1 MKEDSLHTNRLTHKM
16 IAPPM
21 PYMKMVPLIAELK
34 THLGAPS
41 RSAATNER
49 IAELM
54 ALLPAKDTLT
64 FSTTLEMAAEN
75 YAHQHPILQRI
86 KALED
91 EETAELAKMEE
102 LKKLAAVKWGP
113 KKLPTGETQTSVQKR
128 LDALTAE
135 LDGLTEKAK
144 ALDERM
150 APLLDTLKELDATY
164 KNQAEVDAWAAR
176 GYTGEVP
183 VCVLERQQW
192 EEAELLEGAEV
203 LPLRRRFGAKA

>member
-1 MKEDSLHTNRLTHKM
+1 
-16 IAPPM
+16 M

-41 RSAATNER
+41 AATNKR
-49 IAELM
+49 IDELM

-64 FSTTLEMAAEN
+64 FSTTLEMASED
-75 YAHQHPILQRI
+75 YAHQRPILQRI

-128 LDALTAE
+128 LDTLTAE

-150 APLLDTLKELDATY
+150 APLLEMLKELDATY
-164 KNQAEVDAWAAR
+164 KNQADVDAWAAR

-192 EEAELLEGAEV
+192 EEAEFLEGAEV
-203 LPLRRRFGAKA
+203 LPLRRSGRKL